1 MPVRLDTGTG
11 KNLRIGRWNNNYFDG
26 LIDDVRIYN
35 KALSEAEI
43 GIVMAGGTAISSY
56 HPVESPM
63 NLVDPEPAGSR
74 AVNFADFA
82 VLMDGWFEKQVW
94 P

>member
-1 MPVRLDTGTG
+1 
-11 KNLRIGRWNNNYFDG
+11 
-26 LIDDVRIYN
+26 
-35 KALSEAEI
+35 
-43 GIVMAGGTAISSY
+43 
-56 HPVESPM
+56 M

-82 VLMDGWFEKQVW
+82 ILMDHWSDKQLW